1 MKTNRIMK
9 KIALIAF
16 AALSILTGCSKLEV
30 NDENLLG
37 EWLETYEDYPY
48 FVQDGFVEWIFRP
61 DSKVDIHIYDIF
73 AGDSNVSRSF
83 ELKDVEGQTVISIKT
98 GYLESHMYPDYR
110 IVKLT
115 KNEMEW
121 QMVGTTFQEGTVGS
135 DFRHFARK

>member
-1 MKTNRIMK
+1 MK

-48 FVQDGFVEWIFRP
+48 FMQDGFVEWTFRP
-61 DSKVDIHIYDIF
+61 DSKVDIHVYDVF
-73 AGDSNVSRSF
+73 AGDSDVTRPF
-83 ELKDVEGQTVISIKT
+83 ELKEVDGRTVISVNT
-98 GYLESHMYPDYR
+98 EMDESRMYPDY
-110 IVKLT
+110 VVTKLT
-115 KNEMEW
+115 RNEMEW

-135 DFRHFARK
+135 DFRHFTRK